1 MKSFENKLQSNYEN
15 PQTLQEKVVLIEKNL
30 AIEYSEEEKAS
41 FDQWLSQLPENSTE
55 KPIAIT
61 DIDEITSFLPEVP
74 NYKDESINLFF
85 TKEEFVPDELQSIL
99 EKFSK
104 ANPSFEIS
112 LVKHNGNVIS
122 IGIGNKIR
130 NASTIL
136 SGEYFGHYHPTQI
149 EIKNKEN
156 LPHSFVMGLMPS
168 AGDIKGFLKHHESV
182 IKGTR
187 IFSKN
192 GYVLIKP
199 TTGTKDFNRAI
210 DSFNQNYFDLFLGVN
225 KFDFK
230 SDDEVIKYFK
240 DAFDFDV
247 EFHYFDQEK
256 TDDNEI

>member
-1 MKSFENKLQSNYEN
+1 MNNFENKLQQNHEN
-15 PQTLQEKVVLIEKNL
+15 HQTLQEKIVLIEEKL
-30 AIEYSEEEKAS
+30 AIEYSEQERRC
-41 FDQWLSQLPENSTE
+41 FDQWLSQLPENSLE

-61 DIDEITSFLPEVP
+61 NIDEITSFLPKVP
-74 NYKDESINLFF
+74 NYKNESINLFF
-85 TKEEFVPDELQSIL
+85 AKEEFVPDELQSIL

-112 LVKHNGNVIS
+112 LVKHNGTVIS

-130 NASTIL
+130 NGSTIL

-149 EIKNKEN
+149 EIENKES
-156 LPHSFVMGLMPS
+156 LPYCFVAGLMPS
-168 AGDIKGFLKHHESV
+168 AGDIKGFLKHNESV
-182 IKGTR
+182 MKGTR

-199 TTGTKDFNRAI
+199 TAETKDFDKAI
-210 DSFNQNYFDLFLGVN
+210 ESFNQNYFDLFLGIN

-230 SDDEVIKYFK
+230 SDDEVVKYFK
-240 DAFDFDV
+240 AAFGFDV